1 MSLHPI
7 KGAVIWIAVTM
18 KACII
23 SLAES
28 PKREVRR
35 LPDSL
40 YMADAGTE
48 LVGGEAM
55 LRICMEPHASGFR
68 LTIENDEFKIV
79 ISYRCTIC
87 LGI

>member
-1 MSLHPI
+1 
-7 KGAVIWIAVTM
+7 
-18 KACII
+18 
-23 SLAES
+23 
-28 PKREVRR
+28 
-35 LPDSL
+35 
-40 YMADAGTE
+40 MADAGTE